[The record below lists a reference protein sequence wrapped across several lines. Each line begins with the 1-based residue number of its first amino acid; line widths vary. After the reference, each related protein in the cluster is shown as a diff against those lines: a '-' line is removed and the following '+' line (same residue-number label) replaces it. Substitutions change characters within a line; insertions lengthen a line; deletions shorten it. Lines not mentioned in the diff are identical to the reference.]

1 MASPD
6 LTSHHVNYLIW
17 RYLQESGHG
26 EAAVMLQRAWNPDPQ
41 ALPFAPY
48 IKTHALV
55 TLVQKG
61 LQYHEIE
68 QSLDQARPEEH
79 RAAATVLCGE
89 QDPNRILQDGNPV
102 PLTPSK
108 YFFGPIPLDA
118 EKLKPGVD
126 HGEAGDGLGTD
137 QVPASP
143 ASKAGV
149 TNGHSTTA
157 EAAAAPVTG
166 GKKTRTA
173 STVNGDE
180 SAMEVDSNGVA
191 HERPSAA
198 AGSQS
203 PAELVVDADGDVG
216 MGMGMGA
223 GAGVGP
229 VGAPSEAQD
238 QEPTTPAP
246 TFTLTTGQS
255 VGVQITPAKAADLSP
270 DTAVLDVAGDSHV
283 TRSLWRP
290 RDSTVVATAGDAFCS
305 LWKLSGQR
313 ASIQEKLVESTG
325 DSRCVSAIAWD
336 PTGQKLAVATYND
349 LRGSITMYNADGEIV
364 DMLPDVPRMITG
376 LHWAENGAHM
386 VVVASDSRVSELALW
401 DASIRAEEFPP
412 PQVIDGSIYDLVW
425 SGDNQVYACGD
436 GSAFQCDVNS
446 SVQLAK
452 TFSSGGPETA
462 WTFIRCAKTATAP
475 VVVTASSASA
485 SIWVPTHD
493 IRLDAAHEGDI
504 TAIELRP
511 RSSSLEIQQN
521 SPITLASSSTDDTVR
536 LWDIDVESKEINC
549 IHRLYLGPSIPALIS
564 TFSPDGYAIA
574 AASKDKLFIWNAE
587 RGGVPMATWTVP
599 GSEDTKMENPDEPV
613 NGQNGSSDAM
623 PDRSLSWD
631 TDGKKLAFGFGK
643 QVRLFPYT

>member
-6 LTSHHVNYLIW
+6 ITSHHVNYLIW

-68 QSLDQARPEEH
+68 QSLDQARPEGNC
-79 RAAATVLCGE
+79 AAVAAVSCGE
-89 QDPNRILQDGNPV
+89 QDPNRALQDGNPV

-126 HGEAGDGLGTD
+126 RGEAGDGLGTD
-137 QVPASP
+137 QAPASP

-149 TNGHSTTA
+149 TNGHATA
-157 EAAAAPVTG
+157 EAAAGPVTG

-173 STVNGDE
+173 TVNGDE
-180 SAMEVDSNGVA
+180 SAMDIDSNGVA
-191 HERPSAA
+191 HERAA
-198 AGSQS
+198 RSQS

-216 MGMGMGA
+216 MGMGM
-223 GAGVGP
+223 VGP

-238 QEPTTPAP
+238 QEPAPAP

-255 VGVQITPAKAADLSP
+255 VGVQISPAKAADLSP
-270 DTAVLDVAGDSHV
+270 DTAVLDVAGDLHV
-283 TRSLWRP
+283 TRCLWRP
-290 RDSTVVATAGDAFCS
+290 RDSTVVATAGEAFCS

-313 ASIQEKLVESTG
+313 ASTQEKLVESTG

-376 LHWAENGAHM
+376 LHWADNGAHM

-401 DASIRAEEFPP
+401 DASVRAEEFPP

-452 TFSSGGPETA
+452 TFSSGGTDTA
-462 WTFIRCAKTATAP
+462 WTFIRCAKTAASP

-485 SIWVPTHD
+485 SIWVPAYD
-493 IRLDAAHEGDI
+493 IRLDAAHDGDI

-511 RSSSLEIQQN
+511 RPSSLEIQQN
-521 SPITLASSSTDDTVR
+521 SPIMLASSSTDDTVK
-536 LWDIDVESKEINC
+536 LWNVDIESKEISC
-549 IHRLYLGPSIPALIS
+549 LHRLYLGPSIPALIS

-574 AASKDKLFIWNAE
+574 AASKHKLFIWNAE

-643 QVRLFPYT
+643 QMAIVNFQR